1 MVLIAMPAWTGD
13 VGSALAGIA
22 TESGIDYK
30 AYEYPVHTNRVFI
43 QHGINLG
50 IAGLMA
56 HLAIPAMWMGW
67 EAAPVIALDP
77 THLGAIYA
85 QAQTYIISVG
95 IICTALYTYYTSSQG
110 SWDLLYATPF
120 ITLGFL
126 LITAGIV
133 NLAVKEAVGHFGPP
147 IIADGSMDYADEIM
161 L

>member
-67 EAAPVIALDP
+67 EAAPVIALVPFLADVGYFIAFDL

-110 SWDLLYATPF
+110 RGPSLRHSFHYSW
-120 ITLGFL
+120 FL
-126 LITAGIV
+126 A
-133 NLAVKEAVGHFGPP
+133 
-147 IIADGSMDYADEIM
+147 YYCWY
-161 L
+161 